1 MNEQNKII
9 WREFGDDARKSEFP
23 ATIKLDDGIE
33 TLHVTWDDYLIAR
46 EESIEERY
54 QEYLKTVTGSSSD
67 ESRKHYKL
75 SKAEMS
81 IARTVDLGKFVMT
94 VFADENRFYKDDYGY
109 IREKGSNMKIDTQR
123 NKFFMN
129 DEKDSVGKKQTVGN
143 PIEYLQMLGFDFVT
157 SVTILLQ
164 FNQGQD
170 VKAYFKKEND
180 DNVLS
185 DDNAFRFYMQW
196 QTT

>member
-109 IREKGSNMKIDTQR
+109 VREKGSNMKIDTKR
-123 NKFFMN
+123 NKFFLN
-129 DEKDSVGKKQTVGN
+129 DDNKNNKISAGN

-157 SVTILLQ
+157 SVTILMQ

-170 VKAYFKKEND
+170 VKAYFKREND
-180 DNVLS
+180 ANVLY